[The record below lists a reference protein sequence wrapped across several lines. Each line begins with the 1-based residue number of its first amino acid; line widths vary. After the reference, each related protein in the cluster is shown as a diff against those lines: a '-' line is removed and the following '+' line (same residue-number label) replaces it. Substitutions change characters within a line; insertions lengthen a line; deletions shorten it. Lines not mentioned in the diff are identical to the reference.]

1 MRDIN
6 FRAIIRN
13 LGDTTIEIGKLLI
26 HYMEKLGYYVIDNA
40 IQPREEIKH
49 FADGFHEGRWE
60 DDIVENKYTHDG
72 DGKRLDRSEINDKP
86 IYDGMMGDY
95 DE

>member
-6 FRAIIRN
+6 FRRVIRD

-26 HYMEKLGYYVIDNA
+26 HYMEKVMYYVIDNA
-40 IQPREEIKH
+40 IDKSEKPIKH

-60 DDIVENKYTHDG
+60 EDIEK
-72 DGKRLDRSEINDKP
+72 SEINDKP